1 MRLCGL
7 GPLSIR
13 DGDRVST
20 IPAHRDRV
28 LLAVLMLNCGQ
39 VVESGALVDAVW
51 GEDPP
56 STARAQVHNC
66 VSRLRRLLPPDA
78 LRTASGGYLLASGPV
93 ELDLWEFESLVA
105 RARTDVTAG
114 RLAEAVAGF
123 RAALALWRGAAFTG
137 VDSEVVRAAATRWEE
152 SRSRAWEECLDAELA
167 LGRSVELVGE
177 LTALVHEFPTRER
190 LRGQLMLAL
199 YRSGRQAD
207 ALAVFRDIRR
217 LLAEDLGVEPG
228 AELVA
233 LHQRLLRAEQPM
245 TAGPPGSPGPP
256 VGGPPAPAEAPRCL
270 PRDVADFVGRED
282 MLGRLLAW
290 VPAADAVAGPSVV
303 LAVDGMPGVG
313 KTALATRV
321 AHLVADR
328 YPNGALYLDLHGHS
342 EHAPLDPAAALHVLL
357 RQLEVPG
364 ERIPESLD
372 GRVARWRS
380 ELAERQML
388 LLLDNAASSGQV
400 TPLLPGSHGCL
411 TLITSRRRLVDLD
424 GARPLSL
431 EVLTAG
437 EAVALLH
444 RIVGERITEDPA
456 GAAEVARVCGY
467 LALAIRLA
475 AARLAHRPTWTV
487 RDLLARLGSARPVL
501 RELAVQG
508 RSLDA
513 AFSLSYQNVGEPERR
528 MFRMLGL
535 HPGEEFDV
543 RAAAALADLDLDDAA
558 TTVESLVDAHLLNE
572 PSAGRY
578 RLHDLLRDYARAT
591 AEDEETA
598 EDRRDAVVR
607 LLDCYLHT
615 AVAVAAPLERTW
627 RVDYRLPTP
636 PRYPIEP
643 TDARQAAVWFG
654 VEQANLMAALLLAER
669 LGLDGLT
676 WRLAR
681 VISRPLYL
689 HGYSEDL
696 FVANTAGLHAAQR
709 EGDRAAEAIARKFR
723 AAGYF
728 RRGRYLEAIEDMTA
742 VLACAR
748 DLGDGAEEA
757 NAHYLLAS
765 IALDMARL
773 PVALDHLRDS
783 FRLFPAT
790 GQAHGERACL
800 CLFGE
805 VSRRLGRLD
814 EAMDFNLRALEL
826 AAGAQDLMQ
835 IAIAHGQIGAVELD
849 LGRLPEAERSLRRSI
864 EMKRE
869 LGNPLGEAEVVVSLA
884 ELYRARGDLASAVK
898 EHRRALELVEG
909 AYRSGECVARNSFGA
924 TLRLAGEAAAAGDQ
938 HRLALALAVEMRNRF
953 EEARALAGTAELTA
967 GSDRGEAV
975 RLWREALAIFEE
987 LGVPERHAVA
997 ARLDQDG

>member
-1 MRLCGL
+1 MEGGEMRLCGL

-13 DGDRVST
+13 DGETVST

-39 VVESGALVDAVW
+39 VVESATLVDAVW

-78 LRTASGGYLLASGPV
+78 LRTASSGYLLAAGLV
-93 ELDLWEFESLVA
+93 ELDLREFEGLVA

-114 RLAEAVAGF
+114 RLTEAVAGF
-123 RAALALWRGAAFTG
+123 RAALGLWRGAAFAG
-137 VDSEVVRAAATRWEE
+137 VDSEVVRAAATSWDE
-152 SRSRAWEECLDAELA
+152 SRSRVWEECLDAELA

-217 LLAEDLGVEPG
+217 LLTDELGVEPG
-228 AELVA
+228 GELVG
-233 LHQRLLRAEQPM
+233 LHQRLLRAEEPM
-245 TAGPPGSPGPP
+245 TAGPPAN
-256 VGGPPAPAEAPRCL
+256 GGPPEAPRCL

-290 VPAADAVAGPSVV
+290 VPAVEAVAGPSVV

-313 KTALATRV
+313 KSALATRV

-357 RQLEVPG
+357 RQLDVPG
-364 ERIPESLD
+364 ERIPDSLD
-372 GRVARWRS
+372 GRIARWRS
-380 ELAERQML
+380 ELSGRQVL
-388 LLLDNAASSGQV
+388 LLLDNAASGGQV

-444 RIVGERITEDPA
+444 RIVGERISEDPA
-456 GAAEVARVCGY
+456 GAAEVARLCGY

-487 RDLLARLGSARPVL
+487 RDLLDRLGSARPLL

-513 AFSLSYQNVGEPERR
+513 AFALSYQNVGGAERR

-558 TTVESLVDAHLLNE
+558 VTVESLVDAHLLNE

-591 AEDEETA
+591 AEVEETA
-598 EDRRDAVVR
+598 ENRRAAIVR

-615 AVAVAAPLERTW
+615 AVEVAGPLERTW
-627 RVDYRLPTP
+627 RVDYRLQTA
-636 PRYPIEP
+636 PRYPMGP
-643 TDARQAAVWFG
+643 VDARQAVVWFG
-654 VEQANLMAALLLAER
+654 VEQANLMAAMLLAEELR
-669 LGLDGLT
+669 LDGLT

-681 VISRPLYL
+681 VLSRPLYL
-689 HGYSEDL
+689 HGYSDDL
-696 FVANTAGLHAAQR
+696 LVANTAGLNAALR
-709 EGDRAAEAIARKFR
+709 EGDRAAEATARKFR

-748 DLGDGAEEA
+748 ELGDAAEEA
-757 NAHYLLAS
+757 NAHYLLAA
-765 IALDMARL
+765 IALDMVRL
-773 PVALDHLRDS
+773 PLARDHLRDS
-783 FRLFPAT
+783 LRLFQTA
-790 GQAHGERACL
+790 GQARGEQACL
-800 CLFGE
+800 CAFGE
-805 VSRRLGRLD
+805 LSRKLGRLD

-826 AAGAQDLMQ
+826 AVGAQDLMQ
-835 IAIAHGQIGAVELD
+835 IAITHGQLGAVQLA
-849 LGRLPEAERSLRRSI
+849 LGRLPEAEQSLRRSI
-864 EMKRE
+864 KMKHE
-869 LGNPLGEAEVVVSLA
+869 LGSPLGEAEVVVSLA
-884 ELYRARGDLASAVK
+884 ELHRVKGDLAAALDL
-898 EHRRALELVEG
+898 HRRAVDLVEG
-909 AYRSGECVARNSFGA
+909 GYGSGECVARNSFGT
-924 TLRLAGEAAAAGDQ
+924 TLRLAGEAGAARDQ
-938 HRLALALAVEMRNRF
+938 HRQALALALEIRNRF
-953 EEARALAGTAELTA
+953 EEARALAGLAELTA
-967 GSDRGEAV
+967 GSDLDEAV